1 MKMKRISIALLLVLA
16 LMGTLL
22 AGCGQTQ
29 QTTTSEPATTT
40 VAEEIPEEDLSADV
54 LVIGAGGAGMAA
66 AIEAHDAGKHVIIVE
81 KMPFVGG
88 NTIRATGG
96 LNAAGT
102 SSQAAAGIVDSPEVH
117 YADTMKGGYDINNPA
132 LVEVLTQQAAPAV
145 EWLIELG
152 ADLSDVGRLA
162 GSTNNRSHRPA
173 GGAAVGANLVEA
185 LKNAVQSRGIE
196 TMLNTTALELILEN
210 GRVIGAMVDDGSG
223 EPYPIYA
230 DAVVLT
236 AGGFGANNEMV
247 AGYDPSLEGFGTTN
261 SPGATGEGIAM
272 AQAVGAAVVD
282 MIQIQT
288 HPTVVPEIGY
298 MITEAVRGNGAIMVN
313 RTGSRFVDEM
323 TTRDVASAAMLEQEG
338 KTGFLLFDQG
348 IRESLSAIESYVRM
362 GLTIEAD
369 TLEELAEIMDMDPE
383 ILMATVETYNNSVAS
398 GTDETFGRADMPRA
412 LDTPGYYLIEVG
424 PAVHHTMGG
433 LVINTSAQVL
443 DESGNPIPGLFAAGE
458 GTGGVHGGNRLGGNA
473 LADIIVFGRIA
484 GQSASN

>member
-1 MKMKRISIALLLVLA
+1 MKIKRISIALLLVLA

-102 SSQAAAGIVDSPEVH
+102 SSQAAKGIEDSAEVH

-173 GGAAVGANLVEA
+173 GGAAVGANLVET
-185 LKNAVQSRGIE
+185 LKNAVQTRGIE
-196 TMLNTTALELILEN
+196 TMLNTTALELLLEN

-247 AGYDPSLEGFGTTN
+247 ASLDPSLEGFGTTN

-272 AQAVGAAVVD
+272 AQAAGAAVVD

-313 RTGSRFVDEM
+313 RTGNRFVDEM

-383 ILMATVETYNNSVAS
+383 VLMATVETYNNSVAS

-412 LDTPGYYLIEVG
+412 LDAPGYYLIEVG